1 MNNKNIPK
9 NPTWEEYIEGCNYGA
24 THRDRSR
31 MSELTSQIDYL
42 YRIKTMPMLSPYV
55 NKTFSILQAYVY
67 SGVKFSVLYH
77 EANLRCP
84 YTNLPIKEN
93 WNIWGLQGW
102 ETDREKLEQMIPE
115 ERRD

>member
-1 MNNKNIPK
+1 MNNQTIPK
-9 NPTWEEYIEGCNYGA
+9 NPTWEEYIDGSNYNK
-24 THRDRSR
+24 THKDRSR
-31 MSELTSQIDYL
+31 MSELTAQIDYI
-42 YRIKTMPMLSPYV
+42 YKMKTMPMASPYV

-67 SGVKFSVLYH
+67 SGVGFNVLYH

-102 ETDREKLEQMIPE
+102 VADKTKLEKIINK
-115 ERRD
+115 